1 MNKSNYA
8 IDRIRKIVMFDGTES
23 SALFSLG
30 QVEDFSLS
38 ATVDKTDIVDALGV
52 SIMQLERSKKLEMSG
67 TSSLFDIALLA
78 AQYGTTVDES
88 TADNK
93 FYVPRIEYYTY
104 SATAATY
111 ALDYEIPAA
120 LLGTGVAKYAYK
132 VNTDGSVAAKYTY
145 TAGTVGAT
153 SFKYATTDHV
163 TTFTPPTG
171 ITAGDRFMLV
181 YEWEANATDTAVRV
195 VNGATNFS
203 KVGRMFI
210 ECLFRDLC
218 NKDTVYA
225 GMIVCDNAQ
234 LDGNVDLSVKPDGKH
249 PFKVMAMPAYCD
261 TDKQLVTVIIPEA
274 EAAA

>member
-78 AQYGTTVDES
+78 AQYGTAVDES
-88 TADNK
+88 AADNK
-93 FYVPRIEYYTY
+93 FYVPRIEYFTY
-104 SATAATY
+104 SATATTY

-132 VNTDGSVAAKYTY
+132 VNTDGSIAAKYTY
-145 TAGTVGAT
+145 TATTVDAT
-153 SFKYATTDHV
+153 SFKYATANNV

-171 ITAGDRFMLV
+171 TAAGDRFMLV
-181 YEWEANATDTAVRV
+181 YEWEADATNTAVRV

-225 GMIVCDNAQ
+225 GMIVCENAQ

-261 TDKQLVTVIIPEA
+261 EEKQLVTVIIPEA
-274 EAAA
+274 EATA